1 MASEKGVLAS
11 GLESDSQAARRRNVP
26 STSSNGGTVNRV
38 EIDDKK
44 TQIKKVRPEQ
54 MTCML
59 LQTTLGNLSL
69 TCADLSVLKRKSKH
83 Y

>member
-11 GLESDSQAARRRNVP
+11 GLESDSQSIRRRNVL
-26 STSSNGGTVNRV
+26 STSPDGGMVNRV

-44 TQIKKVRPEQ
+44 TQIKKVRAGKFLEKLG
-54 MTCML
+54 L
-59 LQTTLGNLSL
+59 LFSPAG
-69 TCADLSVLKRKSKH
+69 ADFCLFNRKSRH